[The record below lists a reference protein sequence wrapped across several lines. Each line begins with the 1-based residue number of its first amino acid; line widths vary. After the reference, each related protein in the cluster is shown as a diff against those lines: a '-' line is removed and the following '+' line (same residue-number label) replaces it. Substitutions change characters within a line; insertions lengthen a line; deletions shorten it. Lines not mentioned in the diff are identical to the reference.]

1 MMTLILECAQ
11 QINRANDVGVAGLH
25 IVLAIGLAYGIYLS
39 VKSAWRLVSE

>member
-11 QINRANDVGVAGLH
+11 EINRANDVGAAGLH
-25 IVLAIGLAYGIYLS
+25 IVVAIGLAYGAYLA